1 MTAALDSAA
10 FLTRLTRAAEHFSL
24 DASEIDE
31 LAARG
36 AGPLLSRLATLAK
49 GSNGTELVWLL
60 MVVVTVQFP
69 APDEF
74 RRTHRQL
81 RASAPGLEHRAFL
94 EAAIRN
100 PNGLLLGSV
109 DLEIVSGSVVADVDF
124 CAKHAHNTG
133 IQRVVRQTMARWAK
147 THDVLPVAWTPH
159 NESMRRLDPVERA
172 RVVQYGIPFT
182 GDETLS
188 APRVVVPFRSTVLVL
203 EVPSHGLCDPL
214 EGIAEYSGNK
224 VGLLGYDAIPVV
236 SADTVPDPETDRFVK
251 YLSVVKHSHRVAG
264 ISAAATEEFAGFV
277 RAVAAQGLTGPETIS
292 IPLPVDIPD
301 HEITP
306 PAGTGGKPLVLVV
319 GSQEPRKNHRAIL
332 HAATVLWG
340 EGIDFQLRFIG
351 GGSIWFTRQFDREI
365 AQLAKAGNS
374 VEVLRGIADDVLL
387 DSYQRASFTVFP
399 SLHEGYGLPVA
410 ESLALGVPVIT
421 SNYGSTAEIAADG
434 GCLLVDPR
442 SDEDLTDAMR
452 RLLTDPALAASLRE
466 QIAARPSRTWD
477 DYANELW
484 DGFVVPLEAS
494 RG

>member
-1 MTAALDSAA
+1 MSDPLESADLLGRLALAAPHFPLDQ
-10 FLTRLTRAAEHFSL
+10 T
-24 DASEIDE
+24 EIDE
-31 LAARG
+31 LVARG
-36 AGPLLSRLATLAK
+36 AGPLLSRLSRLARERQ
-49 GSNGTELVWLL
+49 NTDLVWLL
-60 MVVVTVQFP
+60 TVVVTAQFP

-81 RASAPGLEHRAFL
+81 RAAAPGLEHRAFL
-94 EAAIRN
+94 EAAVRN
-100 PNGLLLGSV
+100 PGGLLMGPV
-109 DLEIVSGSVVADVDF
+109 AMEIVSDAVIADVDF
-124 CAKHAHNTG
+124 CARHAHNTG
-133 IQRVVRQTMARWAK
+133 IQRVVRQTMARWSRD
-147 THDVLPVAWTPH
+147 HDVVPVAWTSG
-159 NESMRRLDPVERA
+159 NESMRRLEPIELA
-172 RVVQYGIPFT
+172 RVVQYGTPFP
-182 GDETLS
+182 GPVAEPVLNL
-188 APRVVVPFRSTVLVL
+188 VVPFNCTILVL
-203 EVPSHGLCDPL
+203 EVPSQGLCDPL
-214 EGIAEYSGNK
+214 ESIAEYSGNK

-264 ISAAATEEFAGFV
+264 ISAAATGEFAGFV
-277 RAVAAQGLTGPETIS
+277 RAVASQGLTGPATVS

-306 PAGTGGKPLVLVV
+306 PAGADGKPLVLVV

-332 HAATVLWG
+332 HAATVLWN
-340 EGIDFQLRFIG
+340 EGIDFRLRFIG
-351 GGSIWFTRQFDREI
+351 GGSIWFTRQFDKEV
-365 AQLAKAGNS
+365 AQLAKAGHS

-434 GCLLVDPR
+434 GCLVVDPR
-442 SDEDLTDAMR
+442 SDEQLTAAMR
-452 RLLTDPALAASLRE
+452 RLLTEPELAASLRAE
-466 QIAARPSRTWD
+466 IAARPTRTWD

-484 DGFVVPLEAS
+484 AGLVEPLEAS